1 MGSGSK
7 TTLILAFYSK
17 LCNNPLLCLSKS
29 VYGSDSLLPLPSPT
43 MPHRDLQVLIGAD
56 FLLHLLVYR
65 ALLIPLS
72 LIAQL

>member
-7 TTLILAFYSK
+7 ITLILAFYSN
-17 LCNNPLLCLSKS
+17 LCNNPLPCLSKS
-29 VYGSDSLLPLPSPT
+29 VHGSNSLLPLPSPT
-43 MPHRDLQVLIGAD
+43 MTNHDLQVLIGAD